1 MEAVSITSGASNS
14 DMGSTV
20 SPTSRE
26 PSYVVNHPLT
36 PSEIDWLKRQSR
48 LVGEAS
54 IRFFAEK
61 AEG

>member
-1 MEAVSITSGASNS
+1 MDRPSTPS
-14 DMGSTV
+14 DDTNSTV

-36 PSEIDWLKRQSR
+36 PSEIDWLKLQSR

-61 AEG
+61 GEG